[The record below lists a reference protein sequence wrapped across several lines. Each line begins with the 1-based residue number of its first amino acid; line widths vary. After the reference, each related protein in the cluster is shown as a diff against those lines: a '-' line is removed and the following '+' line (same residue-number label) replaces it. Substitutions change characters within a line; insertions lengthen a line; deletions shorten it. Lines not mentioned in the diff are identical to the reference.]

1 MIGATVSHYRILERL
16 GGGGMGEVFLA
27 HDTKLDRQVA
37 LKFLPIEWS
46 RDTELRER
54 FLREARATSA
64 LDHPHICTI
73 YEIDESPQGQL
84 FIAMTYCPGETLK
97 QRIKAGPLSPEDAV
111 TFAIQIAEAL
121 ESAHDNGVVHR
132 DVKPANIL
140 ITDRDQVKVVDF
152 GLAKL
157 AGEATVTRDGAVIG
171 TPAYMSPEQAKGEEV
186 DGRSDIW
193 ALGVVLYEMLTGRRA
208 FAADHERAVL
218 LAITTRD
225 PTPVDTLRSDV
236 PAELL
241 RILRRCLKRDPGRR
255 YQNAGELLA
264 DLRRFRGEVTPAET
278 VTQTLPSVASVRRK
292 KLVARRILPAA
303 AAVIAAVVAL
313 WWILVPHQ
321 HQEPRHLLVLPFHCA
336 EDNPQLTRMA
346 AGLLDTVTTK
356 LAELRRFRSALS
368 VVPVTEV
375 RSRGVASAGEAR
387 KIFGV
392 DLVVAGSIQRESETV
407 RVPLQ
412 LVDAEHLR
420 ELRSRVLTTELVT
433 DFVLQDR
440 IVEAVEQMLDL
451 ELEPAE
457 RQALMA
463 GGTRNA
469 EAAQLY
475 LEASGYIV
483 EPSDETDL
491 GEAISL
497 YREALSIDPMY
508 LDAMV
513 QLADACLRRS
523 ELSHDPI
530 WIEHGIAYAH
540 RALDIDPDLPAVQ
553 LAAGRL
559 ELARKAYP
567 AAVDHLERTIEL
579 DPLELLAYANLA
591 IAYRETGAEV
601 LAEETLARAE
611 RTAPEDW
618 QTYQRIGRF
627 FFERFNRS
635 DWETAAGYFRRVVE
649 LLPEGSVGYT
659 SLGGTLFYLELWDEA
674 RTNLERAV
682 EIGCGYKGY
691 SNLATLEFFEGHCAK
706 AAELYENALQ
716 ISDHDY
722 RVWNNL
728 AEASLCA
735 DDPERARAAFA
746 RAAELVETQLAE
758 DPSDVEMLVDLASF
772 KVHLGDEAGA
782 REAVARVLAVGVSTT
797 DDMFALA
804 AVYEVLGDRGEALA
818 WIERALEGSY
828 PLAVI
833 ADYPGFGELVKDPR
847 FKELAEKF
855 GGQQAP
861 HAEEG
866 VRGESR

>member
-16 GGGGMGEVFLA
+16 GGGGMGVVYLA

-46 RDTELRER
+46 RDVELRER

-97 QRIKAGPLSPEDAV
+97 ERIKAGPLSTDEAV

-121 ESAHDNGVVHR
+121 ESAHENGVVHR
-132 DVKPANIL
+132 DIKPANIL
-140 ITDRDQVKVVDF
+140 ITGRDQVKVVDF

-157 AGEATVTRDGAVIG
+157 AGEAAVTRDGAVIG

-186 DGRSDIW
+186 DGRSDLW

-241 RILRRCLKRDPGRR
+241 RILRRCLKRDPNRR
-255 YQNAGELLA
+255 YQSAAELLA
-264 DLRRFRGEVTPAET
+264 DLRRFRGESTPAET
-278 VTQTLPSVASVRRK
+278 VTQTLPSVPSVRRK
-292 KLVARRILPAA
+292 RLLVHRALPIA
-303 AAVIAAVVAL
+303 AAVLAVLVAAQLYRVVERS
-313 WWILVPHQ
+313 HT
-321 HQEPRHLLVLPFHCA
+321 RHLLVLPFNCVGG
-336 EDNPQLTRMA
+336 EPQLSRLC

-356 LAELRRFRSALS
+356 LGELQRFRSDLS
-368 VVPVTEV
+368 VVPATEV
-375 RSRGVASAGEAR
+375 RSRGVASAGEAHT
-387 KIFGV
+387 IFGV
-392 DLVVAGSIQRESETV
+392 DLVVAGSIQHDGGTV
-407 RVPLQ
+407 RIPLQ

-420 ELRSRVLTTELVT
+420 ELRSKVLTTELAA

-440 IVEAVEQMLDL
+440 IVEVLEQMLDL

-475 LEASGYIV
+475 LEASGYILDSSG
-483 EPSDETDL
+483 EAEL

-513 QLADACLRRS
+513 QLADVCLRRS
-523 ELSHDPI
+523 ALSNDPI
-530 WIEHGIAYAH
+530 WIEHGVAYAH
-540 RALDIDPDLPAVQ
+540 RALNIDPDLPAVQ

-567 AAVDHLERTIEL
+567 AAIDHLARTIEL
-579 DPLELLAYANLA
+579 DPLELLAYTNLA
-591 IAYRETGAEV
+591 VAYRETGADDRAKEV
-601 LAEETLARAE
+601 LVRAE
-611 RTAPEDW
+611 RTGPDDW
-618 QTYQRIGRF
+618 RTYQRIGAF
-627 FFERFNRS
+627 FFERN
-635 DWETAAGYFRRVVE
+635 DWQTAAGYFRRVIE
-649 LLPEGSVGYT
+649 LLPEASVGYT
-659 SLGGTLFYLELWDEA
+659 SLGGTLLYLGQRDEA

-682 EIGCGYKGY
+682 AIGCGYIGY
-691 SNLATLEFFEGHCAK
+691 SNLATLEFFEGNCSK
-706 AAELYENALQ
+706 AATLYNQALE
-716 ISDHDY
+716 IRDSDY
-722 RVWNNL
+722 RTWNNL
-728 AEASLCA
+728 AEALLCA
-735 DDPERARAAFA
+735 DDPQRARAAFA
-746 RAAELVETQLAE
+746 QAAELVESQLAA
-758 DPSDVEMLVDLASF
+758 DPDDLELLVDLASF

-782 REAVARVLAVGVSTT
+782 REAVARALTVGITNSQQMV
-797 DDMFALA
+797 ALA
-804 AVYEVLGDRGEALA
+804 AVYEALDERDQALA
-818 WIERALEGSY
+818 WIERALEDAY
-828 PLAVI
+828 PLEVI
-833 ADYPGFGELVKDPR
+833 ADYPGFAELVKDPR
-847 FKELAEKF
+847 FARLAAQY
-855 GGQQAP
+855 GAQHAP
-861 HAEEG
+861 PAEETPE
-866 VRGESR
+866 GEEKQ

>member
-37 LKFLPIEWS
+37 LKFLPVEWS
-46 RDTELRER
+46 RDHELRER

-97 QRIKAGPLSPEDAV
+97 QRIKAGPLPTDEAV

-121 ESAHDNGVVHR
+121 ESAHENGVVHR
-132 DVKPANIL
+132 DIKPANIL
-140 ITDRDQVKVVDF
+140 ITGRDQVKVVDF

-157 AGEATVTRDGAVIG
+157 AGEAAVTRDGAVIG
-171 TPAYMSPEQAKGEEV
+171 TPAYMSPEQAKGEAV

-225 PTPVDTLRSDV
+225 PTPVDSLRSDV

-241 RILRRCLKRDPGRR
+241 RILRRCLKRDPNRR
-255 YQNAGELLA
+255 YQNAAELLA
-264 DLRRFRGEVTPAET
+264 DLRRFRGESTPAET
-278 VTQTLPSVASVRRK
+278 VTQTLPSAPSVRRK
-292 KLVARRILPAA
+292 KLVTHRVLPIAVAVLAVLVAA
-303 AAVIAAVVAL
+303 ELYKVYERS
-313 WWILVPHQ
+313 H
-321 HQEPRHLLVLPFHCA
+321 PRHLLVLPFNCVGG
-336 EDNPQLTRMA
+336 EPQLSRLC
-346 AGLLDTVTTK
+346 AGVLDTVTTK
-356 LAELRRFRSALS
+356 LAELQRFRSELS
-368 VVPVTEV
+368 VVPASEV
-375 RSRGVASAGEAR
+375 RTRGVASAGEAH

-392 DLVVAGSIQRESETV
+392 DLVVTGSIQHDGDTV

-420 ELRSRVLTTELVT
+420 ELRSRVLTTELVA

-440 IVEAVEQMLDL
+440 IVEALEQMLDL

-463 GGTRNA
+463 GGTRDA

-475 LEASGYIV
+475 LEASGYILDSSG
-483 EPSDETDL
+483 EAEL

-513 QLADACLRRS
+513 QLADVCLRRS
-523 ELSHDPI
+523 ALSNDPI

-567 AAVDHLERTIEL
+567 AAIDHLERTIEL
-579 DPLELLAYANLA
+579 DPLELLAYTNLA
-591 IAYRETGAEV
+591 IAYRETGADDRAKEV
-601 LAEETLARAE
+601 LVRAE
-611 RTAPEDW
+611 RTGPDDW
-618 QTYQRIGRF
+618 RTFLRIGTF
-627 FFERFNRS
+627 FFERNN
-635 DWETAAGYFRRVVE
+635 WAEAAGYFRRVIE
-649 LLPEGSVGYT
+649 LLPEASIGYT
-659 SLGGTLFYLELWDEA
+659 SLGGTLFYLGQRDEA

-682 EIGCGYKGY
+682 EIGCGYIGY
-691 SNLATLEFFEGHCAK
+691 SNLATLEFFDGHCAEATK
-706 AAELYENALQ
+706 LYDRALE
-716 ISDHDY
+716 IRNTDY
-722 RVWNNL
+722 RTWNNL
-728 AEASLCA
+728 AEAALCA
-735 DDPERARAAFA
+735 DHPERARAAFV
-746 RAAELVETQLAE
+746 RAADLTEQELAADPTNVEL
-758 DPSDVEMLVDLASF
+758 LVDLASF
-772 KVHLGDEAGA
+772 RVHLGDKAGA
-782 REAVARVLAVGVSTT
+782 REAVAR
-797 DDMFALA
+797 ALA
-804 AVYEVLGDRGEALA
+804 AGITNSQQMVALAAAYELLGDRDDALA
-818 WIERALEGSY
+818 WIERALEAAY
-828 PLAVI
+828 PIAVI
-833 ADYPGFGELVKDPR
+833 TDYQGFAELVKDPR
-847 FKELAEKF
+847 FVKLTEKY
-855 GGQQAP
+855 GAQQAP
-861 HAEEG
+861 PAEEAPD
-866 VRGESR
+866 GEENR